1 MIVDKMTEEI
11 FLFFNYMDL
20 NNAKDIYRFMVIS
33 SNDHGE
39 SWSNPK
45 DITSQIAK
53 KIGKKI
59 LCLLHQ
65 EEAHKLK
72 MVLCFIV

>member
-1 MIVDKMTEEI
+1 MTMEKREKIQKIIDYPLGESASDPSMIVDKMTEEI

-39 SWSNPK
+39 SWSIQK
-45 DITSQIAK
+45 T
-53 KIGKKI
+53 
-59 LCLLHQ
+59 
-65 EEAHKLK
+65 
-72 MVLCFIV
+72 